1 MRISL
6 HTLMLRTA
14 LAVVTVAATVIVAGP
29 ALAGDAR
36 PAASFYTPQ
45 QLQAMSANWAAKGR
59 LLGSPDAASF
69 YTPQQLQAMSA
80 NWAAKGRL
88 LGNYTAQTVPPVS
101 SDSTFA
107 WPEFGI
113 GAGAMLGVLLI
124 LGGAAVASR
133 YSRHSVRARPAA

>member
-14 LAVVTVAATVIVAGP
+14 LAVVAVAATAVVASP
-29 ALAGDAR
+29 ALAGDDR

-45 QLQAMSANWAAKGR
+45 QLKAMSANWAAKDVCWE
-59 LLGSPDAASF
+59 SYAASF

-113 GAGAMLGVLLI
+113 GAGAMLGVLMLV
-124 LGGAAVASR
+124 GGAAVATR
-133 YSRHSVRARPAA
+133 YSRGSVRARPAA